1 MSKLS
6 RLYRTMGGSLNVAY
20 NPSMESKDPLATTA
34 LSSVS
39 GAEPAA
45 AHSVR
50 DFPRPEHTEKT
61 PLILVVDDSADN
73 VAMIS
78 LDLQQQ
84 GYRVV
89 TATDGEDAI
98 SVAFHTFPDL
108 ILMDISMPRL
118 DGLGA
123 TRKIREND
131 ALHDVP
137 VIAVTAFGTEG
148 FQRAAYDAGVSG
160 YLTKP
165 IDFSRMHLLVE
176 RLITHRNSGR
186 LTAP

>member
-1 MSKLS
+1 
-6 RLYRTMGGSLNVAY
+6 MGSTLLVFY
-20 NPSMESKDPLATTA
+20 NRKSMEYKDPLATTA
-34 LSSVS
+34 LPAIEKENKAAGS
-39 GAEPAA
+39 GEVNLNTDNDSAKKA
-45 AHSVR
+45 
-50 DFPRPEHTEKT
+50 
-61 PLILVVDDSADN
+61 LILVVDDSADN
-73 VAMIS
+73 VAMLS

-89 TATDGEDAI
+89 TATDGDDAI
-98 SVAFHTFPDL
+98 SVAFYTMPNL

-123 TRKIREND
+123 TRKIREKET
-131 ALHDVP
+131 LRDVP

-165 IDFSRMHLLVE
+165 IDFGRMHQLVARLLD
-176 RLITHRNSGR
+176 HKGSGN
-186 LTAP
+186 LTGS

>member
-1 MSKLS
+1 MSKLL
-6 RLYRTMGGSLNVAY
+6 RLSRTMGGILIVAY

-34 LSSVS
+34 LSGVK
-39 GAEPAA
+39 GAEPQA
-45 AHSVR
+45 VQNMT
-50 DFPRPEHTEKT
+50 DVTRPEQAGKT
-61 PLILVVDDSADN
+61 PLILVVDDLADN

-89 TATDGEDAI
+89 TATDGDDAI
-98 SVAFHTFPDL
+98 SVAFHTTPDL

-123 TRKIREND
+123 TRKIREHD
-131 ALHDVP
+131 SLRDVP

-176 RLITHRNSGR
+176 RLLTHRNSGK